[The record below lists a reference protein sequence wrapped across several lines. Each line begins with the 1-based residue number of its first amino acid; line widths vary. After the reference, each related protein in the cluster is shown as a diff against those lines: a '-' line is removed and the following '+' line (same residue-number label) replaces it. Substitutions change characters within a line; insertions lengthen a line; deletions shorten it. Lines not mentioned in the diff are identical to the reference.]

1 MEEALDAMS
10 SILDL
15 EERRDQI
22 LQSTVKIM
30 LCLNSEART
39 FMGDCQ
45 ALLVQGGLEALRQRR
60 RDLIDSLEAPI
71 AVLDPEEDQAFDS
84 IASAMDA
91 LRLSEVA
98 FQVMPDLGRSQSRW
112 RIARALLGKE
122 AQFEEELTRAIR
134 SRGNPAEFD
143 KARQAIQIMIQGC
156 DPPWSSRAGAIR
168 SACRDVLREGERVS
182 PERLE
187 GETDTLFALF
197 VTADERAL
205 PLLEAIDRDP
215 GGAIDLISRTYAHLN
230 AARTLLSEIEKK

>member
-10 SILDL
+10 AVLDL
-15 EERRDQI
+15 PERRDQI

-30 LCLNSEART
+30 LCLNSETRA

-60 RDLIDSLEAPI
+60 RDLIDSLDAPI

-98 FQVMPDLGRSQSRW
+98 FQVMPELGRSQSSW
-112 RIARALLGKE
+112 KIARALLGKE
-122 AQFEEELTRAIR
+122 AQFEEELARAIR
-134 SRGNPAEFD
+134 SRGQPAEFE
-143 KARQAIQIMIQGC
+143 KARQSIQSMIQGC
-156 DPPWSSRAGAIR
+156 EPRWSERVGAIR
-168 SACRDVLREGERVS
+168 TACRDVLREGERVS
-182 PERLE
+182 LDRLE

-215 GGAIDLISRTYAHLN
+215 GEAVDLITRTYAHLN
-230 AARTLLSEIEKK
+230 AARTLLSEIEEK